1 MVYHGQISY
10 ISTVGGGFRSAIR
23 YSIDYGMSGMSGY
36 SSSDPLDEEDDPDLA
51 LGDGSASS
59 VLRAARKALMVSG
72 SEGRKGLPS

>member
-10 ISTVGGGFRSAIR
+10 IATVGGGFRSAIR
-23 YSIDYGMSGMSGY
+23 YSIDDGMSGY
-36 SSSDPLDEEDDPDLA
+36 SSSDPLDEEDDTDLA